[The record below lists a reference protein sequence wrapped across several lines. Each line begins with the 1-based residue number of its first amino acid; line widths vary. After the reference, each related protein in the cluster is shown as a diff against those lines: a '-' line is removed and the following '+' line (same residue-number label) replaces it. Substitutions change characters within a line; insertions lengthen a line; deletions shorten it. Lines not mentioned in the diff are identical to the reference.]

1 VRTSGAGNES
11 LMTMVIVGIALGVS
25 ILLFGGPAEFA
36 RAVNGFVRDTV
47 ETGIAY
53 TRSR

>member
-1 VRTSGAGNES
+1 M
-11 LMTMVIVGIALGVS
+11 MTIVIIGIALAVS

-36 RAVNGFVRDTV
+36 AAVNGFVRDTV
-47 ETGIAY
+47 ETGVAL